1 LVVGKNLRLCLAVGF
16 LIIFLS
22 SDLLAYKKE
31 ESVNYLYT
39 NRLAKE
45 KSPYLLQHAHNP
57 VDWFAWGKEAFQKAK
72 ADNKPLFL
80 SIGYSTCHWCHV
92 MERESFENP
101 EIAKVLNDHFISIK
115 VDREE
120 RPDIDGVYMSVVM
133 AITGSGGWPMSVF
146 LTPEK
151 KPFYGGTYFPPE
163 PRWGA
168 PGFRDLLFS
177 IADTWKNR
185 QEEIIKSSESLLE
198 IFKEK
203 GKEDQKND
211 LTLNRETLSIAYRQL
226 KQSFDEAY
234 GGFGSQPK
242 FPMGHNLSF
251 LLRVAKNE
259 DDSLILGIVEKTLT
273 AIARG
278 GIYDHLG
285 GGFHRYA
292 TDQKWHVPHFEKML
306 YDQAT
311 LTKPYLEAYQ
321 LTKKP
326 LYAQVARETFDYV
339 LREMQDKNGGFYCA
353 QDADSVPADV
363 GPKGHQEKKEG
374 AFFVWSQ
381 KEIVEVLG
389 KSDAEIL
396 NYAYGVLPD
405 GNVQSDSHGE
415 FTGKNILYQKH
426 SLTETAGHF
435 KKKEA
440 ETQAVLNRSK
450 EKVFQARLKRPKPH
464 LDDKVLTDWNGLMIS
479 SLAFGSR
486 VLNEPNYAMA
496 AEKAAKFILEHLVDK
511 NRRLLHRYREG
522 EAAISGSLED
532 YAFFI
537 HGLIDLYEATL
548 KPEYLKEAKRL
559 TQDMVRLFRDEKSG
573 GFFFT
578 ALDAEALLYRRKDV
592 YDGAAPS
599 GNSIAALDLIRMAHI
614 TLNDD
619 WDKKAQQLF
628 QAFYKDV
635 SQRPSAYTQLLIAL
649 DYAIHPSY
657 EIVIAAKKDDPVKEK
672 MVQKIFEFFIPRKVV
687 IWRPAEE
694 RQAAEIFSLCPF
706 LKDQPSVGDRAT
718 MYVCENHVC
727 QLPLTD
733 VTKIDQVF
741 KKHH

>member
-1 LVVGKNLRLCLAVGF
+1 MFIMEGSLFANQNIKKQSVSLRPA
-16 LIIFLS
+16 
-22 SDLLAYKKE
+22 
-31 ESVNYLYT
+31 
-39 NRLAKE
+39 NRLIKE
-45 KSPYLLQHAHNP
+45 KSPYLLQHAFNP
-57 VDWFAWGKEAFQKAK
+57 VLWFPWGDEAFQKAK
-72 ADNKPLFL
+72 AENKPIFL

-101 EIAKVLNDHFISIK
+101 EIASILNDNFVSIK

-168 PGFRDLLFS
+168 PGFKNVLMTIGD
-177 IADTWKNR
+177 AWKNR
-185 QEEIIKSSESLLE
+185 HDEILRSSESLLG
-198 IFKEK
+198 IFNEQ
-203 GKEDQKND
+203 QKD
-211 LTLNRETLSIAYRQL
+211 ATQDSLTLNKQTLKIALNQL
-226 KQSFDEAY
+226 KESFDEVH
-234 GGFGSQPK
+234 GGFGTQPK

-251 LLRVAKNE
+251 LLRAAENE
-259 DDSLILGIVEKTLT
+259 NDSGILGIVEKTLT
-273 AIARG
+273 AIASG
-278 GIYDHLG
+278 GIYDHIG

-306 YDQAT
+306 YDQAILSKT
-311 LTKPYLEAYQ
+311 YLEAYQ
-321 LTKKP
+321 ATRNNE
-326 LYAQVARETFDYV
+326 YAQVAREIFDYV
-339 LREMQDKNGGFYCA
+339 LREMQDKGGGFYSA
-353 QDADSVPADV
+353 QDADSIPADADKKDH
-363 GPKGHQEKKEG
+363 PEKKEG

-381 KEIVEVLG
+381 KEIGEILG
-389 KSDAEIL
+389 KWDAEIF
-396 NYAYGVLPD
+396 NYSYGVDPD
-405 GNVQSDSHGE
+405 GNVEADPHGE
-415 FTGKNILYQKH
+415 LTGKNILYQKH

-440 ETQAVLNRSK
+440 ETQAVLNRSQ
-450 EKVFQARLKRPKPH
+450 EKIFQARLKRPKPH

-486 VLNEPNYAMA
+486 VLNDPKYAMA
-496 AEKAAKFILEHLVDK
+496 AEKAAKFLLQKLVDE
-511 NRRLLHRYREG
+511 NQRLLHRYRDG
-522 EAAISGSLED
+522 ESAILGTLED

-548 KPEYLKEAKRL
+548 KPEYLKEAKHL
-559 TQDMVRLFRDEKSG
+559 TDEMIRLFWDDKSG

-578 ALDAEALLYRRKDV
+578 AFDAEELLYRRKDI

-599 GNSIAALDLIRMAHI
+599 GNSIAALDLIRLGRIMPG
-614 TLNDD
+614 DD
-619 WDKKAQQLF
+619 GDKKAQRLF
-628 QAFYKDV
+628 RTFYHDV
-635 SQRPSAYTQLLIAL
+635 SQRPSAHTQLLIAL
-649 DYAIHPSY
+649 DYALNPSY

-672 MVQKIFEFFIPRKVV
+672 MIQKVFEFFIPRKVV

-706 LKDQPSVGDRAT
+706 LKEQPSVGGRAT